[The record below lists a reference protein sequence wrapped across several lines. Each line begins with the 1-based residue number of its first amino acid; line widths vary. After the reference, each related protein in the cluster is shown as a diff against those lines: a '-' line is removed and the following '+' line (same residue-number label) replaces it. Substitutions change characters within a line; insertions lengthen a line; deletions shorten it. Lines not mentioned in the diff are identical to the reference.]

1 MAVPKPVRVGHLVI
15 RVRDV
20 AKSVKWYE
28 DVIGLKVTDWR
39 PPYLREGEVVNAQGL
54 GDFVFMTAEAMSNSH
69 ELVIAPV
76 AADAAGPDDKAVG
89 MAHFAWMVGS
99 LPALEQMYAH
109 LQEIGQP
116 LVAGRVPGVGA
127 QEAAREPGHGDG
139 LDPVFARGSPGPVV
153 EQGSERQPHRHLV
166 HAGIPY
172 VAAETGD
179 GGAGALLRADGREP
193 VAAPGNDLGR
203 V

>member
-54 GDFVFMTAEAMSNSH
+54 GDFVFMTADAMTNSH

-76 AADAAGPDDKAVG
+76 ATDAAGPDDKAVG

-99 LPALEQMYAH
+99 LPELEEMYAH

-116 LVAGRVPGVGA
+116 LVACRD
-127 QEAAREPGHGDG
+127 HGLG
-139 LDPVFARGSPGPVV
+139 IGIYMLDPDGNETEFYYELPESEWPTNAPLHLRGRKFPYHVSFLDQPEGMPVWGKEIGVFAS
-153 EQGSERQPHRHLV
+153 
-166 HAGIPY
+166 
-172 VAAETGD
+172 
-179 GGAGALLRADGREP
+179 
-193 VAAPGNDLGR
+193 
-203 V
+203 